1 MKLACIGPL
10 SPLRTGVAHFSE
22 NLLPFLAER
31 CEVKLFADPYPPSET
46 SILQEFPAAPISDLA
61 SEASGFDAI
70 LYHMGNHY
78 RFHRTV
84 FEALWEIPGIVI
96 LHDCVLN
103 QFFARYALGRGNFGT
118 FRRLF
123 ELCYG
128 DAGSDE
134 ALRFCEGKGDPY
146 RFPMAGVVAMRSRG
160 AIVMSEYG
168 AEIVRKEAPG
178 AKILKANH
186 PYFPPRAD
194 AESSKPVFE
203 RLKIGPDCFVVASV
217 GHMTA
222 AKRIDVA
229 VEAFAKF
236 SQEFPDSMFLLAGQE
251 SGGLPVRD
259 IIARQSAAN
268 IDYLGYLDDSDLN
281 RLMDR
286 ADVFINLRYPSNGE
300 MSGTLLHMLG
310 HGKAVV
316 VSNYAQYAELPDSAC
331 VKIDL
336 GPDEADDL
344 ARELAK
350 LAHDRERRQ
359 RMGEAAKNH
368 IARHHTR
375 EEMADAIVQFAQ
387 ANSETEPLLEAKQI
401 EGLLLPDGFLKRSR
415 QMVVYNTRRFI
426 GHSKEQG
433 LANTA
438 RRALKRAL
446 VKPSRRA

>member
-1 MKLACIGPL
+1 
-10 SPLRTGVAHFSE
+10 
-22 NLLPFLAER
+22 
-31 CEVKLFADPYPPSET
+31 
-46 SILQEFPAAPISDLA
+46 
-61 SEASGFDAI
+61 
-70 LYHMGNHY
+70 
-78 RFHRTV
+78 
-84 FEALWEIPGIVI
+84 
-96 LHDCVLN
+96 
-103 QFFARYALGRGNFGT
+103 
-118 FRRLF
+118 
-123 ELCYG
+123 
-128 DAGSDE
+128 
-134 ALRFCEGKGDPY
+134 
-146 RFPMAGVVAMRSRG
+146 
-160 AIVMSEYG
+160 
-168 AEIVRKEAPG
+168 
-178 AKILKANH
+178 
-186 PYFPPRAD
+186 
-194 AESSKPVFE
+194 
-203 RLKIGPDCFVVASV
+203 IGPDCFVVASV
-217 GHMTA
+217 GQMTA

-259 IIARQSAAN
+259 IIARQSATN

-286 ADVFINLRYPSNGE
+286 ADVFINLRYPSSGE
-300 MSGTLLHMLG
+300 MSGALLHMLG

-344 ARELAK
+344 ARELAR

-375 EEMADAIVQFAQ
+375 EEMADAIVRFAQ
-387 ANSETEPLLEAKQI
+387 ANSETEPLLEAKQT
-401 EGLLLPDGFLKRSR
+401 EGLLLSDGFLKRSR